1 MVSQSTRD
9 LLSTTDKLF
18 LSFAFQMPCLPK
30 DKKKNVLRLKQ
41 LQYQKHF
48 IIVSR
53 EDVNLICS
61 YLIRNIQNTPD
72 DVTVNRQLSHLIS
85 FVVEF

>member
-1 MVSQSTRD
+1 MVSQSTKD
-9 LLSTTDKLF
+9 LLSTNDKLF

-30 DKKKNVLRLKQ
+30 DKKNVLRLKQ
-41 LQYQKHF
+41 LQHQKHF

-61 YLIRNIQNTPD
+61 YLIRNIKNTPD

-85 FVVEF
+85 FVVKF

>member
-1 MVSQSTRD
+1 MASQSTRD

-18 LSFAFQMPCLPK
+18 LSFAFQMPCLPS
-30 DKKKNVLRLKQ
+30 NVLRLKQ
-41 LQYQKHF
+41 LQHQKHF

-61 YLIRNIQNTPD
+61 YLIRNIKNTPD

>member
-9 LLSTTDKLF
+9 LLRTTDKLF

-30 DKKKNVLRLKQ
+30 DKKKTSSGSSSYSTK
-41 LQYQKHF
+41 KHF

-53 EDVNLICS
+53 DDVNLICS
-61 YLIRNIQNTPD
+61 YLMRNIKNTPD